1 MIFRCFWPITDDKL
15 GMGEL
20 IKQATPDVPMLLARA
35 HAAIGP
41 NSSGRWSIAPSASI
55 PGSGR
60 TTDYVLLFEA
70 PARRVPTRAYRK
82 AS

>member
-1 MIFRCFWPITDDKL
+1 MIFRAFWPITDDKL
-15 GMGEL
+15 GMTEL
-20 IKQATPDVPMLLARA
+20 IRIATPDIPELLARA
-35 HAAIGP
+35 HAAIGHD
-41 NSSGRWSIAPSASI
+41 NSGRWSIAPSATV

-60 TTDYVLLFEA
+60 VTDFVLLFEA